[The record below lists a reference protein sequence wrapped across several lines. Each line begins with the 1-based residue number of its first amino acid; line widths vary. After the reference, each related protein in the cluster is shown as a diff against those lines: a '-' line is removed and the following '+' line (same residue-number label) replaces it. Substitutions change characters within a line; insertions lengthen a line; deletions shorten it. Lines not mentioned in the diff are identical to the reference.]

1 MRADKVW
8 QVIRSS
14 AVQWSQDEI
23 PRRSAALAFYAGFS
37 IAPLLL
43 IAIAIAGLAF
53 GADAVEGRVVDQLR
67 GLLGTDAARTL
78 ETILKNTR
86 TTKANIVATGI
97 GFATL
102 LVGASGVF
110 GELQTT
116 LNGVWKVKRKPRRGI
131 RGLIRDRLLS
141 FGFVLG
147 FGFLLL
153 ASLLVSAALSAV
165 TGYLGGW
172 VTGPGTL
179 RALGLLLSFAV
190 TGTMFAMMFKILP
203 DVRTRWRDVWLGAMI
218 TSLLFTL
225 GKGLIGLYL
234 GRSAFASSYGAAG
247 SFVLLLMWLYYCGQV
262 VLFGA
267 EITHAYA
274 HAFGQVPVPK
284 SDAISLEGSDPSEPS
299 SCPDREDRSNA

>member
-203 DVRTRWRDVWLGAMI
+203 DVRTRWRD
-218 TSLLFTL
+218 
-225 GKGLIGLYL
+225 
-234 GRSAFASSYGAAG
+234 
-247 SFVLLLMWLYYCGQV
+247 
-262 VLFGA
+262 
-267 EITHAYA
+267 
-274 HAFGQVPVPK
+274 
-284 SDAISLEGSDPSEPS
+284 EPGM
-299 SCPDREDRSNA
+299 

>member
-1 MRADKVW
+1 MRAAAKVW
-8 QVIRSS
+8 QVIRAS
-14 AVQWSQDEI
+14 VLQWSEDEI
-23 PRRSAALAFYAGFS
+23 PRRAAALAFYASFS

-53 GADAVEGRVVDQLR
+53 GADAVEGRVVEQLR
-67 GLLGTDAARTL
+67 GLLGADASRAL
-78 ETILKNTR
+78 ETLLKNTR
-86 TTKANIVATGI
+86 TTQANILATVI
-97 GFATL
+97 GFVTL

-116 LNGVWKVKRKPRRGI
+116 LDEVWKVKRKPRRGV
-131 RGLIRDRLLS
+131 RGMIRDRLLS

-153 ASLLVSAALSAV
+153 VSLLVSAALAAV

-172 VTGPGTL
+172 ITSPGPLKGV
-179 RALGLLLSFAV
+179 GMVLSLSV
-190 TGTMFAMMFKILP
+190 TGTLFAMMFKILP
-203 DVRTRWRDVWLGAMI
+203 DVRTRWRDVWLGSMI
-218 TSLLFTL
+218 TALLFSI
-225 GKGLIGLYL
+225 GKWLIGLYL

-267 EITHAYA
+267 EFTHAYA
-274 HAFGQVPVPK
+274 HVFGQEPVPK
-284 SDAISLEGSDPSEPS
+284 PDAVSLERKRP
-299 SCPDREDRSNA
+299 